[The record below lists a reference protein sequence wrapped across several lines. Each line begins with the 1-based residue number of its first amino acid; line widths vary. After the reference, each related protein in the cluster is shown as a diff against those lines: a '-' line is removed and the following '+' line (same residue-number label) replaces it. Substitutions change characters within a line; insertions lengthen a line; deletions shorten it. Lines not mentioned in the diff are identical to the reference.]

1 MEVED
6 IGGLESFVLL
16 SLLMLSGE
24 RQYLNVQHVVE
35 GLTIILQ
42 PKLTNIRGIL
52 VSLDES

>member
-1 MEVED
+1 VED